1 MLMTNKLTLPVES
14 RMQGDLHVRFGGRLW
29 ETYHRKVVRR
39 PSPSLRWIATN
50 PAFYILIE
58 WNTFGI
64 SFVHI
69 FFVFII
75 IGNVRR
81 IIDHLGRFFR
91 LLCALLT
98 IPHISQHFQALV

>member
-1 MLMTNKLTLPVES
+1 MYQCCIEFIIA
-14 RMQGDLHVRFGGRLW
+14 RDLSFY
-29 ETYHRKVVRR
+29 TF
-39 PSPSLRWIATN
+39 RWIATN

-75 IGNVRR
+75 IGNGWTGNGVSPLSR
-81 IIDHLGRFFR
+81 LVMNLLY
-91 LLCALLT
+91 LLCLFIICIAS
-98 IPHISQHFQALV
+98 I

>member
-1 MLMTNKLTLPVES
+1 MYQCCIEFIIA
-14 RMQGDLHVRFGGRLW
+14 RDLSFY
-29 ETYHRKVVRR
+29 TFRR
-39 PSPSLRWIATN
+39 IATN

-75 IGNVRR
+75 IGNVWQRSAYSVGLLFVSLK
-81 IIDHLGRFFR
+81 II
-91 LLCALLT
+91 
-98 IPHISQHFQALV
+98 

>member
-1 MLMTNKLTLPVES
+1 MYQCCIEFIIA
-14 RMQGDLHVRFGGRLW
+14 RDLSFY
-29 ETYHRKVVRR
+29 TF
-39 PSPSLRWIATN
+39 RWIATN

-75 IGNVRR
+75 IGNV
-81 IIDHLGRFFR
+81 
-91 LLCALLT
+91 
-98 IPHISQHFQALV
+98 